1 MKAPLLMHEHLIGR
15 YEKTEAAYSHYDKA
29 AGYQFED
36 DDAYRRELKKA
47 AECFLS
53 HLADFGPVDDYLRG
67 ARRAFGLDISSYYR
81 LQQTKKGIR
90 DLAALMRRFEG
101 SRRPLPAFQQLQ
113 NVFLEPF
120 RTHWYGDREHDWAA
134 ESPHF
139 RRFSLREPGVWTAAP
154 TIGSEPS

>member
-36 DDAYRRELKKA
+36 DDAYRNELEKA

-53 HLADFGPVDDYLRG
+53 HLDDVEPVEDYLKEG
-67 ARRAFGLDISSYYR
+67 RRALGLDISSYYR
-81 LQQTKKGIR
+81 LRQTKKGIR
-90 DLAALMRRFEG
+90 DLAALMHHFEA
-101 SRRPLPAFQQLQ
+101 SRGPLPAFQQLQ

-134 ESPHF
+134 GSPRF

-154 TIGSEPS
+154 TIGSET